1 MTRRL
6 SWLWLLCLV
15 VALMSLPLPMGAV
28 HAQADFPSPY
38 DLIGKV
44 NEWRSSQGLVVYK
57 LDSSLMNAAHAHSEY
72 QALLGD
78 WTHTGPG
85 GSDETDRAIA
95 AGYGGGGKVLC
106 DEAVAFAN
114 RATPVDT
121 IVYSMWSDY
130 THRDLVLLNPRYVH
144 AGAGVVEKDGT
155 VYYTLVVCVVSG
167 SVPAAPSASA
177 ADGDSAPT
185 TAAQLTNSPTA
196 QEGTG
201 IQVPLVTVTPNEDGS
216 VVHVVE
222 AGQTMWDIAI
232 NYGLKVVD
240 LATMNGISPSDP
252 VVYIGQ
258 EIVVRYA
265 FTVTP
270 TGTITPTS
278 PPPTSTRRPTR
289 TLVPVEPEEPAGPE
303 MTLTPTERPI
313 MPEVPSLRTLDRRT
327 LGIIIVVICG
337 LGLVIVVGLK
347 GPGASGNSRD

>member
-6 SWLWLLCLV
+6 PWVGFLCLIGG
-15 VALMSLPLPMGAV
+15 LIGLLLPTGGIQ
-28 HAQADFPSPY
+28 AQADIPSPY
-38 DLIGKV
+38 DVIDKV
-44 NEWRSSQGLVVYK
+44 NEWRSSQGLALYEP
-57 LDSSLMNAAHAHSEY
+57 DSNLMNAAQAHSDY

-85 GSDETDRAIA
+85 GSDETDRAVA
-95 AGYGGGGKVLC
+95 AGYGGGGTVLC
-106 DEAVAFAN
+106 DEAVAYAN
-114 RATPVDT
+114 KTTPVDT

-130 THRDLVLLNPRYVH
+130 THRDLVLLNSRYSH
-144 AGAGVVEKDGT
+144 AGAGVVEKDGII
-155 VYYTLVVCVVSG
+155 YYTLDVCVVSG
-167 SVPAAPSASA
+167 SAPAAPSSPAPVGGSA
-177 ADGDSAPT
+177 T
-185 TAAQLTNSPTA
+185 TGTA
-196 QEGTG
+196 QPAASTPTEGASG

-216 VVHVVE
+216 VVHVVQ

-232 NYGLKVVD
+232 NYDMLVVD

-258 EIVVRYA
+258 EIVVRFA
-265 FTVTP
+265 STVTP

-289 TLVPVEPEEPAGPE
+289 TLVPAEPEEPTRPE
-303 MTLTPTERPI
+303 MTPTPTERPI

-327 LGIIIVVICG
+327 LGIIIVIICG

-347 GPGASGNSRD
+347 GPGSSGNNRD